1 MSGRTRL
8 TLGVIAC
15 FVAAIIGVF
24 MGRALLPSRAQ
35 PGAEL
40 HDVLHH
46 KLALDA
52 TQEARL
58 QMLEQRFAVQRRAFE
73 LELRADNARLAE
85 AIEAEHGNGPRV
97 AAAVDQSHAAMGDLQ
112 KATLAHIFA
121 MRQLLRPNQTGQF
134 DQAVVKALTDDV
146 LESWCVS
153 LDWTTLTEGELAA
166 LSIAGRQAAF
176 SEIMRRH
183 RQSVFR
189 MVRACVGEA
198 DEALDLVQET
208 FVAAHQALPRYDG
221 DRSMRAWLSTIA
233 INKCRDWG
241 RKRTVR
247 RFLSFAA
254 PIGPEAE
261 AVADDQ
267 VAIDDATG
275 DRQELERVTRAI
287 STLPANLKEPL
298 VLRTIEGLSQAETA
312 EVLGISEKAVETR
325 LYRARRSLADRLG
338 AMTRSAVG

>member
-1 MSGRTRL
+1 
-8 TLGVIAC
+8 
-15 FVAAIIGVF
+15 
-24 MGRALLPSRAQ
+24 
-35 PGAEL
+35 
-40 HDVLHH
+40 
-46 KLALDA
+46 
-52 TQEARL
+52 
-58 QMLEQRFAVQRRAFE
+58 
-73 LELRADNARLAE
+73 
-85 AIEAEHGNGPRV
+85 
-97 AAAVDQSHAAMGDLQ
+97 
-112 KATLAHIFA
+112 
-121 MRQLLRPNQTGQF
+121 
-134 DQAVVKALTDDV
+134 
-146 LESWCVS
+146 VS

-247 RFLSFAA
+247 RFLAFAA

-261 AVADDQ
+261 EVADDQ

-275 DRQELERVTRAI
+275 DRQELDRVTRAI

-325 LYRARRSLADRLG
+325 LYRARRSLADRLEV
-338 AMTRSAVG
+338 MTRSAIG

>member
-1 MSGRTRL
+1 
-8 TLGVIAC
+8 
-15 FVAAIIGVF
+15 
-24 MGRALLPSRAQ
+24 
-35 PGAEL
+35 
-40 HDVLHH
+40 
-46 KLALDA
+46 
-52 TQEARL
+52 
-58 QMLEQRFAVQRRAFE
+58 
-73 LELRADNARLAE
+73 
-85 AIEAEHGNGPRV
+85 
-97 AAAVDQSHAAMGDLQ
+97 
-112 KATLAHIFA
+112 
-121 MRQLLRPNQTGQF
+121 
-134 DQAVVKALTDDV
+134 
-146 LESWCVS
+146 VS

-275 DRQELERVTRAI
+275 DRQELDRVTRAI

-338 AMTRSAVG
+338 AMTRSAAG